1 MNAWRNFVVLIIA
14 LPLVS
19 CFGPGG
25 CSQEELNCWDWDFD
39 DVACWLENGPLAANT
54 PSAPAAPTTAAN
66 PSPPPAGT
74 PSAAPPTTMAAAN
87 PNPCTKTTC
96 SAGMYCEVQ
105 TVQSDLGPP
114 PEEAAKAAAGLGPPP
129 QEQAATPTAGLGPP
143 PQEQT
148 ATPTAGLGPPPNS
161 PAAPPPAGPSSP
173 GTAMLPPPTV
183 VPVPISPPAQP
194 PPARYNPPNV
204 CNPTPPAPPKPG
216 NVCNPTP
223 AAASKPGNICNP
235 TGNAGQQTAA
245 APQNGPGSAPTAR
258 MNSGECHT
266 ANGQTTCTDAVG
278 HSCTTTGGFC
288 DPTNPQQGTSNT
300 AAPGIPPKP
309 NAGPLKLKPSTQIA
323 SAGQPCNQKNQ
334 TSSVPA
340 CESKP
345 PYLPW
350 GGTGSAMITVS
361 GGKPCGVGWHDTPG
375 GPGGVTVLDSMTVA
389 SQPSHGSAA
398 SQGHSV
404 IYTPAPGYKGQDAFT
419 LSMQEHNGGRSATL
433 RVKVSVTIQ

>member
-1 MNAWRNFVVLIIA
+1 ML
-14 LPLVS
+14 
-19 CFGPGG
+19 
-25 CSQEELNCWDWDFD
+25 
-39 DVACWLENGPLAANT
+39 T
-54 PSAPAAPTTAAN
+54 PP
-66 PSPPPAGT
+66 
-74 PSAAPPTTMAAAN
+74 
-87 PNPCTKTTC
+87 
-96 SAGMYCEVQ
+96 V
-105 TVQSDLGPP
+105 
-114 PEEAAKAAAGLGPPP
+114 
-129 QEQAATPTAGLGPP
+129 
-143 PQEQT
+143 
-148 ATPTAGLGPPPNS
+148 
-161 PAAPPPAGPSSP
+161 
-173 GTAMLPPPTV
+173 V

-194 PPARYNPPNV
+194 PTARYNPPNV
-204 CNPTPPAPPKPG
+204 CNPTPAAPLKPA
-216 NVCNPTP
+216 NICNPTP
-223 AAASKPGNICNP
+223 PAISKPGNICNP

-245 APQNGPGSAPTAR
+245 TPQNLQSAPTAS

-266 ANGQTTCTDAVG
+266 VNGQTTCTDAVG

-300 AAPGIPPKP
+300 AAPGVPPKP

-419 LSMQEHNGGRSATL
+419 LSMQEHNGGRNATL

>member
-1 MNAWRNFVVLIIA
+1 
-14 LPLVS
+14 
-19 CFGPGG
+19 
-25 CSQEELNCWDWDFD
+25 
-39 DVACWLENGPLAANT
+39 
-54 PSAPAAPTTAAN
+54 
-66 PSPPPAGT
+66 
-74 PSAAPPTTMAAAN
+74 
-87 PNPCTKTTC
+87 
-96 SAGMYCEVQ
+96 
-105 TVQSDLGPP
+105 
-114 PEEAAKAAAGLGPPP
+114 
-129 QEQAATPTAGLGPP
+129 
-143 PQEQT
+143 
-148 ATPTAGLGPPPNS
+148 
-161 PAAPPPAGPSSP
+161 
-173 GTAMLPPPTV
+173 
-183 VPVPISPPAQP
+183 VPISPPAQP
-194 PPARYNPPNV
+194 PTARYNPPNV
-204 CNPTPPAPPKPG
+204 CNPTPAAPLKPA

-223 AAASKPGNICNP
+223 PATSKPGNICNP

-245 APQNGPGSAPTAR
+245 APPQNPQSPPTAS

-266 ANGQTTCTDAVG
+266 VNGQTTCTDASG

-309 NAGPLKLKPSTQIA
+309 NAGPLNLKPNTQMA

-345 PYLPW
+345 PFLPW

-404 IYTPAPGYKGQDAFT
+404 IYTPAPGYKGPDAFT
-419 LSMQEHNGGRSATL
+419 LSMQEHNGGRNATL

>member
-1 MNAWRNFVVLIIA
+1 V
-14 LPLVS
+14 
-19 CFGPGG
+19 
-25 CSQEELNCWDWDFD
+25 Q
-39 DVACWLENGPLAANT
+39 
-54 PSAPAAPTTAAN
+54 
-66 PSPPPAGT
+66 
-74 PSAAPPTTMAAAN
+74 PPT
-87 PNPCTKTTC
+87 
-96 SAGMYCEVQ
+96 
-105 TVQSDLGPP
+105 
-114 PEEAAKAAAGLGPPP
+114 
-129 QEQAATPTAGLGPP
+129 
-143 PQEQT
+143 
-148 ATPTAGLGPPPNS
+148 
-161 PAAPPPAGPSSP
+161 
-173 GTAMLPPPTV
+173 
-183 VPVPISPPAQP
+183 
-194 PPARYNPPNV
+194 ARYNPPNV
-204 CNPTPPAPPKPG
+204 CNPTPAAPLKPA

-223 AAASKPGNICNP
+223 PAISKPGNICNP

-245 APQNGPGSAPTAR
+245 APQNDPGSAPTAR

-266 ANGQTTCTDAVG
+266 VNGQTTCTDAVG
-278 HSCTTTGGFC
+278 HSCTTTAGFC

-323 SAGQPCNQKNQ
+323 SASQPCNQKNQ

-375 GPGGVTVLDSMTVA
+375 GPGGVTVLDSMTVI

-398 SQGHSV
+398 SQDHSV
-404 IYTPAPGYKGQDAFT
+404 IYTPAPGYKGQDTFT

-433 RVKVSVTIQ
+433 RVNVSVTIQ

>member
-1 MNAWRNFVVLIIA
+1 
-14 LPLVS
+14 
-19 CFGPGG
+19 
-25 CSQEELNCWDWDFD
+25 
-39 DVACWLENGPLAANT
+39 
-54 PSAPAAPTTAAN
+54 
-66 PSPPPAGT
+66 
-74 PSAAPPTTMAAAN
+74 
-87 PNPCTKTTC
+87 
-96 SAGMYCEVQ
+96 
-105 TVQSDLGPP
+105 
-114 PEEAAKAAAGLGPPP
+114 
-129 QEQAATPTAGLGPP
+129 
-143 PQEQT
+143 
-148 ATPTAGLGPPPNS
+148 
-161 PAAPPPAGPSSP
+161 
-173 GTAMLPPPTV
+173 
-183 VPVPISPPAQP
+183 
-194 PPARYNPPNV
+194 
-204 CNPTPPAPPKPG
+204 
-216 NVCNPTP
+216 
-223 AAASKPGNICNP
+223 
-235 TGNAGQQTAA
+235 
-245 APQNGPGSAPTAR
+245 

-266 ANGQTTCTDAVG
+266 VNGQTTCTDASG
-278 HSCTTTGGFC
+278 NSCTTTGGFC
-288 DPTNPQQGTSNT
+288 DPANPQQGTSNT

-309 NAGPLKLKPSTQIA
+309 NAGPLNLKPSTQIA

>member
-1 MNAWRNFVVLIIA
+1 M
-14 LPLVS
+14 P
-19 CFGPGG
+19 
-25 CSQEELNCWDWDFD
+25 
-39 DVACWLENGPLAANT
+39 
-54 PSAPAAPTTAAN
+54 
-66 PSPPPAGT
+66 
-74 PSAAPPTTMAAAN
+74 
-87 PNPCTKTTC
+87 
-96 SAGMYCEVQ
+96 
-105 TVQSDLGPP
+105 
-114 PEEAAKAAAGLGPPP
+114 
-129 QEQAATPTAGLGPP
+129 ATPLK
-143 PQEQT
+143 
-148 ATPTAGLGPPPNS
+148 
-161 PAAPPPAGPSSP
+161 PA
-173 GTAMLPPPTV
+173 
-183 VPVPISPPAQP
+183 
-194 PPARYNPPNV
+194 NV
-204 CNPTPPAPPKPG
+204 CNPTPPAI
-216 NVCNPTP
+216 
-223 AAASKPGNICNP
+223 SKPGNICNP

-245 APQNGPGSAPTAR
+245 TPPQNPQSAPTAS

-266 ANGQTTCTDAVG
+266 VNGQTTCTDAVG

-419 LSMQEHNGGRSATL
+419 LSMQEHNGGRNATL